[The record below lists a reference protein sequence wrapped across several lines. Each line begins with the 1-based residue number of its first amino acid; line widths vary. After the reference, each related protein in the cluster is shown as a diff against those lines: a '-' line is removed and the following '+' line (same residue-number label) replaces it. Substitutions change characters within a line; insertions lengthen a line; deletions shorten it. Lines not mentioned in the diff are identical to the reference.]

1 MPIYEFYCPDCH
13 TLFSFFSAR
22 FAPDAAPSCPRCARP
37 GLGAPPLPVRDAAAQ
52 RRSDEAAEPDD
63 LFAGLDES
71 RLEGAMEQ
79 LAGEIGDLDAEG
91 PQDPRQV
98 SRFLRRFADLT
109 GLEAGPKLQEMLTR
123 LDRGEDPDALE
134 QEMGGGEGDED
145 LAELFRTQARRARP
159 PPAPA
164 EGRRDALLPL
174 TPAGARLRPVRPRPR
189 RWCCRSRSPRRRG
202 PAGRAR
208 CGSSRSC
215 SGSGASARA

>member
-37 GLGAPPLPVRDAAAQ
+37 GLARRPSRFATPRRSAGDAA
-52 RRSDEAAEPDD
+52 DEPDD
-63 LFAGLDES
+63 LFSGLDES
-71 RLEGAMEQ
+71 RLESAMEQ

-134 QEMGGGEGDED
+134 QEMGGAEGDED
-145 LAELFRTQARRARP
+145 LAELFRTKRA
-159 PPAPA
+159 
-164 EGRRDALLPL
+164 AL
-174 TPAGARLRPVRPRPR
+174 AHRLRRPKVDDTLYFL
-189 RWCCRSRSPRRRG
+189 
-202 PAGRAR
+202 
-208 CGSSRSC
+208 
-215 SGSGASARA
+215 